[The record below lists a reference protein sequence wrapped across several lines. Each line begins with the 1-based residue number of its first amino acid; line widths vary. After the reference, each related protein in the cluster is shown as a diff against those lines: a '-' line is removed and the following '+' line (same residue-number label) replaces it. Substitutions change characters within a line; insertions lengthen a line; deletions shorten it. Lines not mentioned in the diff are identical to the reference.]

1 LGRNLCQLRIV
12 YELQRSV
19 SQPVVLVIDAGL
31 GNIGSVVAA
40 FERQACTVK
49 RLADPPDLPA
59 TRGFSHVVL
68 PGVGSFAAGMVAL
81 RQRGWAD
88 WLHQQWCPSRRPLLG
103 ICLGMQ
109 LLASRGSEG
118 AASADAATS
127 GLDLIPG
134 TVERIH
140 PEGCLPLPH
149 VGWNAVDWQA
159 SAAPLAKGLP
169 PGGDFYFVHSYA
181 FTPVDS
187 AHALA
192 SADYGG
198 MFTAVV
204 GRCACYGV
212 QFHPEKSQRLGRQLL
227 SNFLALGPC

>member
-1 LGRNLCQLRIV
+1 
-12 YELQRSV
+12 V

-40 FERQACTVK
+40 LERQACTVT
-49 RLADPPDLPA
+49 RLADPPDLQV
-59 TRGFSHVVL
+59 TSGFSHVVL
-68 PGVGSFAAGMVAL
+68 PGVGSFAAGMEAL
-81 RQRGWAD
+81 RQRGWVD
-88 WLHQQWCPSRRPLLG
+88 WLLRLWCPSGRPLLG

-118 AASADAATS
+118 AASAGAATT

-140 PEGCLPLPH
+140 PDCGLPLPH
-149 VGWNAVDWQA
+149 VGWNAVDLQA
-159 SAAPLAKGLP
+159 SVGPLAKGLT

-181 FTPVDS
+181 FTPADS

-192 SADYGG
+192 STDYGG
-198 MFTAVV
+198 MFTSVV
-204 GRCACYGV
+204 GRGNCYGV

>member
-1 LGRNLCQLRIV
+1 M
-12 YELQRSV
+12 
-19 SQPVVLVIDAGL
+19 SQPAVLVVDAGL

-40 FERQACTVK
+40 LERQACVVQ
-49 RLADPPDLPA
+49 RLSDPPGPDA
-59 TRGFSHVVL
+59 TAGFSHAVL
-68 PGVGSFAAGMVAL
+68 PGVGSFTAGMEAL
-81 RQRGWAD
+81 RRRGWAD
-88 WLHQQWCPSRRPLLG
+88 WLLQQWCPSGRPLLG

-118 AASADAATS
+118 AASVDAATT

-140 PEGCLPLPH
+140 PDGELPLPH

-181 FTPVDS
+181 FTAADS

-192 SADYGG
+192 STDYGG

-204 GRCACYGV
+204 GRGACYGV

-227 SNFLALGPC
+227 SNFLALGRC

>member
-1 LGRNLCQLRIV
+1 LGRNLCQLRVVVGLRRRVI
-12 YELQRSV
+12 
-19 SQPVVLVIDAGL
+19 QPAVLVIDAGL
-31 GNIGSVVAA
+31 GNIGSAVAA
-40 FERQACTVK
+40 LERQACTVK
-49 RLADPPDLPA
+49 RLAGPPDLPA
-59 TRGFSHVVL
+59 MRGFSHVVL
-68 PGVGSFAAGMVAL
+68 PGVGSFAAGMEAL

-88 WLHQQWCPSRRPLLG
+88 WLLQQWCPTGRPLLG

-118 AASADAATS
+118 AASVGAATI
-127 GLDLIPG
+127 GLGLIPG
-134 TVERIH
+134 SVERIH
-140 PEGCLPLPH
+140 PDGALPLPH
-149 VGWNAVDWQA
+149 VGWNAVDWQI
-159 SAAPLAKGLP
+159 SAGPLSKGLP

-181 FTPVDS
+181 FTPANS
-187 AHALA
+187 SHALA

-204 GRCACYGV
+204 GRAACYGV

>member
-1 LGRNLCQLRIV
+1 
-12 YELQRSV
+12 V
-19 SQPVVLVIDAGL
+19 SEPAVLVIDAGL

-40 FERQACTVK
+40 LERQACTK
-49 RLADPPDLPA
+49 KLLADPPDLQA
-59 TRGFSHVVL
+59 KRIFSHVVL
-68 PGVGSFAAGMVAL
+68 PGVGSFAAGMEAL

-88 WLHQQWCPSRRPLLG
+88 WLLQQWCPTGRPLLG

-118 AASADAATS
+118 AASVGAATT

-140 PEGCLPLPH
+140 PDGALPLPH
-149 VGWNAVDWQA
+149 VGWNAVDWQD
-159 SAAPLAKGLP
+159 SAGPLAKGLP

-181 FTPVDS
+181 FTPADS

-204 GRCACYGV
+204 GRGACYGV

>member
-1 LGRNLCQLRIV
+1 MRR
-12 YELQRSV
+12 RV
-19 SQPVVLVIDAGL
+19 SQPAVLVIDAGL
-31 GNIGSVVAA
+31 GNIGSAVAA
-40 FERQACTVK
+40 LERQACTVK
-49 RLADPPDLPA
+49 RLAGPPDLPA
-59 TRGFSHVVL
+59 MRGFSHVVL
-68 PGVGSFAAGMVAL
+68 PGVGSFAAGMEAL

-88 WLHQQWCPSRRPLLG
+88 WLLQQWCPTGRPLLG

-118 AASADAATS
+118 AASVGAATT
-127 GLDLIPG
+127 GLGLIPG
-134 TVERIH
+134 SVERIH
-140 PEGCLPLPH
+140 PDGALPLPH
-149 VGWNAVDWQA
+149 VGWNAVDWQI
-159 SAAPLAKGLP
+159 SAGPLSKGLP

-181 FTPVDS
+181 FTPANS
-187 AHALA
+187 SHALA

-204 GRCACYGV
+204 GRAACYGV